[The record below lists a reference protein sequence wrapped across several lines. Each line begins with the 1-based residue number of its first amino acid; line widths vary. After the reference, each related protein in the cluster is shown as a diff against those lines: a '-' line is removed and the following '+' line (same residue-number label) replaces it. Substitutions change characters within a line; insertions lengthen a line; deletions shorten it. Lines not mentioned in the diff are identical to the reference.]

1 MGPNYSQDLAAKID
15 DAIHDIS
22 EDCYLRALS
31 LVMENRA
38 CLDKITEELVEVET
52 MSGDRLREIVAEFT
66 EVPEK
71 EEFGTPNALFQD
83 TGDEVLT

>member
-1 MGPNYSQDLAAKID
+1 MSSVGSIAIDDGGFMGPNYSQDLAAKID
-15 DAIHDIS
+15 DAIYEIS
-22 EDCYLRALS
+22 EDCYLKALT

-52 MSGDRLREIVAEFT
+52 LSGDRLREIIAEFT

-71 EEFGTPNALFQD
+71 VAA
-83 TGDEVLT
+83 V